1 MNNSSNAEEQF
12 DINSFCF
19 QHSTKQHHALSLV
32 LSSSLTYTPSYSGNQ
47 YFLSNTQDIVTL

>member
-1 MNNSSNAEEQF
+1 MNNSSNAEERF

-32 LSSSLTYTPSYSGNQ
+32 LSSSLTYTPPYSGNQ
-47 YFLSNTQDIVTL
+47 YFISNTHYIVSL